1 MTFALGL
8 SKGERD
14 LFRGFLVRASRS
26 SAFPFSLFLFPF
38 SLFLMSR
45 ISDQPA
51 FVLHRRQYSESSLLV
66 EAITPEFGR
75 VGLIARG
82 ARGSRSALPALL
94 QPFQELRL
102 DFSGGGELQRLTRAD
117 AAAPALA
124 LREERALA
132 GLYCN
137 ELLVR
142 LVQRADAN
150 PPLYTRY
157 RETLVELV
165 DGPAVSWVLRCFE
178 RDLLDALGYATDFAN
193 DARGVALDPA
203 GHYRFEPEN
212 GFVGVRET
220 AAGYSGGA
228 LLAMGGRSTPAP
240 EQLREL
246 RRLFRELIS
255 QQLRGEPLRSWGL
268 MRALGR

>member
-1 MTFALGL
+1 ML
-8 SKGERD
+8 
-14 LFRGFLVRASRS
+14 
-26 SAFPFSLFLFPF
+26 
-38 SLFLMSR
+38 R
-45 ISDQPA
+45 ITDQPA

-66 EAITPEFGR
+66 EALTPDHGR

-102 DFSGGGELQRLTRAD
+102 DFSGSGELQRLTRAD
-117 AAAPALA
+117 AAGPALA
-124 LREERALA
+124 LREERTLA

-150 PPLYTRY
+150 PPLYRRY

-165 DGPAVSWVLRCFE
+165 DSASVSWALRCFE

-193 DARGVALDPA
+193 DAQGAALDPA
-203 GHYRFEPEN
+203 GRYRFEPES
-212 GFVGVRET
+212 GFVGVREP
-220 AAGYSGGA
+220 APGYSGGA
-228 LLAMGGRSTPAP
+228 LLAMVGRSTPAA

-246 RRLFRELIS
+246 RRLFRELIG
-255 QQLRGEPLRSWGL
+255 QHLRGEPLRSWSL
-268 MRALGR
+268 MRGLGR